1 MTSLSVA
8 TQLKDF
14 PILIIIGVA
23 LIIGILGI
31 IIKYF
36 NKKSIAPRSNSS
48 EQSSSS
54 QSEDLISVKEDLL
67 RKSPNSLT
75 RTFLNAN
82 IKSNLNGG
90 LPAGCN

>member
-1 MTSLSVA
+1 MTSTSVVY
-8 TQLKDF
+8 QLKDF

-23 LIIGILGI
+23 LIIGILVI

-54 QSEDLISVKEDLL
+54 QSEDLICVKEFAFG
-67 RKSPNSLT
+67 SPKFAMQ
-75 RTFLNAN
+75 TFLNAN
-82 IKSNLNGG
+82 IK
-90 LPAGCN
+90 

>member
-67 RKSPNSLT
+67 RKSPNSNKLELSLT
-75 RTFLNAN
+75 LILNA
-82 IKSNLNGG
+82 IT
-90 LPAGCN
+90 LPALK